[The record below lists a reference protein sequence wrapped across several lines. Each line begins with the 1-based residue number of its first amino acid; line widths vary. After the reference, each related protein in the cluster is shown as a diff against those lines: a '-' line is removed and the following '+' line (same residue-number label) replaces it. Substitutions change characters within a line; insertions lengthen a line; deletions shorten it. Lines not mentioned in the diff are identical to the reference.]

1 MKTLEERYKD
11 AQDAVRQ
18 AELEVGFRKKQLSE
32 LRPKR
37 QEYEELSLLKFHVKI
52 QNIDEY
58 ILAREKE
65 GEALIELLELE
76 LEKAK
81 QVT

>member
-37 QEYEELSLLKFHVKI
+37 QEYENLSLLKFKVPI
-52 QNIDEY
+52 QDIDEY
-58 ILAREKE
+58 IINQEKE
-65 GEALIELLELE
+65 GETLIESLELE

-81 QVT
+81 KVT

>member
-11 AQDAVRQ
+11 AQDAVKQ

-37 QEYEELSLLKFHVKI
+37 QEYEELSLSKFNVQI
-52 QNIDEY
+52 QKIDEY
-58 ILAREKE
+58 ILSREKE
-65 GEALIELLELE
+65 GEALIESLELE

>member
-1 MKTLEERYKD
+1 MKTLGERYKD
-11 AQDAVRQ
+11 AQDAVKQ

-37 QEYEELSLLKFHVKI
+37 QEYEELSLSKFNVQI
-52 QNIDEY
+52 QKIDEY

-65 GEALIELLELE
+65 GEALVEALELE

>member
-11 AQDAVRQ
+11 AQDAVKQ

-37 QEYEELSLLKFHVKI
+37 QEYEELSLSKFNVQI
-52 QNIDEY
+52 QKIDEY
-58 ILAREKE
+58 ILGREKE
-65 GEALIELLELE
+65 GETLVESLELE

>member
-11 AQDAVRQ
+11 AQDAIGQ

-37 QEYEELSLLKFHVKI
+37 QEYEELSMSKFNVPI
-52 QNIDEY
+52 QKIDEY
-58 ILAREKE
+58 ITTREKE
-65 GEALIELLELE
+65 GEVLIEELERE

-81 QVT
+81 EVE

>member
-37 QEYEELSLLKFHVKI
+37 QEYEELSMSKFNVPI
-52 QNIDEY
+52 QKIDEY
-58 ILAREKE
+58 ITVREEE
-65 GEALIELLELE
+65 GEALIEELERE

-81 QVT
+81 EVT